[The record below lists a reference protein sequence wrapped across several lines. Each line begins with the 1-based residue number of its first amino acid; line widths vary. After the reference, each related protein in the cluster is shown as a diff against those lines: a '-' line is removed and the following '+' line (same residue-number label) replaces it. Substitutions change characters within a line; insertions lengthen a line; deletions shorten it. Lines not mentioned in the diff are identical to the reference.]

1 MPVQRL
7 LKMQLGPGLLLSG
20 MPRPRE
26 PASAV
31 PMHPPACSLVPL
43 ELTWG
48 GAALLNISLLASDLW
63 AALARYF
70 FFGGCRHGGMAVV
83 SPLRV

>member
-1 MPVQRL
+1 
-7 LKMQLGPGLLLSG
+7 
-20 MPRPRE
+20 
-26 PASAV
+26 
-31 PMHPPACSLVPL
+31 MHPPACSLVPL